1 MYASRPNEYILL
13 LNICKVNMQFDM
25 ASIYG
30 MYLIHL

>member
-1 MYASRPNEYILL
+1 MYARRPDEYILL
-13 LNICKVNMQFDM
+13 LKNCKVNMQFDM